1 VKLWRYI
8 FKKSVKCLD
17 EKSCE
22 EQWLEGL
29 QRWAPSAVCF
39 FRVLKWSSEKVSE

>member
-1 VKLWRYI
+1 VKFWQYV
-8 FKKSVKCLD
+8 FEKSVKCLD

-29 QRWAPSAVCF
+29 QRWTQVQGPCSVGNY
-39 FRVLKWSSEKVSE
+39 LEKLIFII